1 MRAATFGRHVVEVR
15 DVEKPVPNDDE
26 VLIAVHAASINAFD
40 WGMASHPLLRRL
52 VLARS
57 KSKPAGPGRDVAGV
71 IEAIGK
77 NVTQFRAG
85 DAVFGIAR
93 GSFAEYVCAAESTL
107 AKKPERVTF
116 DHASCVPLAG
126 LTALQ
131 AVRDAARLRR
141 GEKVL
146 INGAAGGVGTLT
158 VQIAKS
164 HGGEVT
170 AVCSSRNVEMVR
182 SIGVERVIDY
192 TKDDF
197 TKEPHR
203 YDVILDV
210 AGNRPLFACRR
221 LLTENGRFVM
231 VGAPKNALRMTW
243 RALSAFV
250 LSRFDKRFR
259 ISTTRV
265 RQDDLAVLAGMMQDG
280 QLMPVIE
287 RTCRLDEVDE
297 ALQYIG
303 EGHARAKVVIK
314 PR

>member
-1 MRAATFGRHVVEVR
+1 MRATIYDGRHIGVR
-15 DVEKPVPNDDE
+15 DIEKPGPKDDE
-26 VLIAVHAASINAFD
+26 ALIAVHAASINSLD
-40 WGMASHPLLRRL
+40 WGMAAHPLLRRL

-57 KSKPAGPGRDVAGV
+57 KRKPVGPGRDVAGV
-71 IEAIGK
+71 IEAVGK
-77 NVTQFRAG
+77 NVTRFRAG
-85 DAVFGIAR
+85 DAVFGIA
-93 GSFAEYVCAAESTL
+93 GWSFAEYVCAAESDL
-107 AKKPERVTF
+107 VKKPERVTF

-131 AVRDAARLRR
+131 AVRDVARVQR

-170 AVCSSRNVEMVR
+170 AVCGARNVEMVR
-182 SIGVERVIDY
+182 SIGAARVIDY
-192 TKDDF
+192 TRDDF

-231 VGAPKNALRMTW
+231 VGAPKNALRMTL
-243 RALSAFV
+243 RALSAFL
-250 LSRFDKRFR
+250 LSRFDKRVR
-259 ISTTRV
+259 ILTARV
-265 RQDDLAVLAGMMQDG
+265 RQNDLAVLAVMMQDG

-287 RTCRLDEVDE
+287 RTCRLDQVAE

-303 EGHARAKVVIK
+303 GGHARAKVVVK

>member
-1 MRAATFGRHVVEVR
+1 MRAAVYGRQVEVR
-15 DVEKPVPNDDE
+15 DVEKPVPADDE
-26 VLIAVHAASINAFD
+26 VLIAVHAASINALD
-40 WGMASHPLLRRL
+40 WGLASHPLLRRL
-52 VLARS
+52 MLARS
-57 KSKPAGPGRDVAGV
+57 KRKPVGPGRDVAGV
-71 IEAIGK
+71 IEAVGK
-77 NVTQFRAG
+77 NVKQFRVG
-85 DAVFGIAR
+85 DAVLGIGR
-93 GSFAEYVCAAESTL
+93 WSFAEYVCAAESAL
-107 AKKPERVTF
+107 VKKPERVTF
-116 DHASCVPLAG
+116 DHAACVPLAG

-131 AVRDAARLRR
+131 AVRDAARLQR

-170 AVCSSRNVEMVR
+170 AVCSARNVEMVR
-182 SIGVERVIDY
+182 SIGAERVIDY

-210 AGNRPLFACRR
+210 AGSRPLFACRK

-231 VGAPKNALRMTW
+231 VGAPKNALRLAW
-243 RALSAFV
+243 RLLSALV
-250 LSRFDKRFR
+250 LSRLDKRFR
-259 ISTTRV
+259 IASARV

-280 QLMPVIE
+280 LLMPVIE
-287 RTCRLDEVDE
+287 RTCRLDEVAE